1 MTRIVARLTDAGVV
15 EMGSAIGVG
24 AVEVE
29 GLVAAAD
36 AELWELQLM
45 RVDYRGGAS
54 VSWNGERVTFPRHTL
69 TSATERTIDKR
80 KSWLAAG
87 LIVGTALLAARVF
100 GAFGFGDPPDPEP
113 PPPN

>member
-1 MTRIVARLTDAGVV
+1 MTRVVARLTDSGVV
-15 EMGSAIGVG
+15 AMANAIGSG

-36 AELWELQLM
+36 AASWDLQLI

-54 VSWNGERVTFPRHTL
+54 VTWRGERVTFPRYAL
-69 TSATERTIDKR
+69 TGATERTLSR
-80 KSWLAAG
+80 RRSWLTAG
-87 LIVGTALLAARVF
+87 AIVVGAILAARVF
-100 GAFGFGDPPDPEP
+100 GAFGFGEPPDEDP